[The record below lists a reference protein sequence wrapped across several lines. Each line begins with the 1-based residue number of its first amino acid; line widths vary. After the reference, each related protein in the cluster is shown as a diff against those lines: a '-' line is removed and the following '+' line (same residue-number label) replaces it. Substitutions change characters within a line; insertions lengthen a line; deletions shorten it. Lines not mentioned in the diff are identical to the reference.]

1 MGATITTID
10 NLLKR
15 QYLDDVL
22 DYFEESEG
30 VVGKIWS
37 RRRPAQGADTYC
49 AVRAGR
55 SGAVGFRGDGDTL
68 PTAGNQTWLQHNVTP
83 RALYGRVQ
91 VSGLA
96 MDRTSGGKA
105 KAFLEAFASESEH
118 VVSYM
123 KKRAAIY
130 LWGGQE
136 GYLGEVESV
145 NDGADTITLQGADR
159 TGAWD
164 VMNFNAGTRYFPW
177 AGEFTVDVIDSDG
190 STIHNSGLVISA
202 VSHSTDT
209 LTFSGSPDLSNVAA
223 GDFLAVDRPDSSWS
237 ATHWE
242 GLQAAIDDGSIRTT
256 YHGLSRSTYPILK
269 SNRLEDTSANRP
281 ITDNLLEDLCQTV
294 FVNSGRDP
302 SMGKYEIVVSPS
314 LYARYVSTLLPIKR
328 FNTSELKGGHASVDF
343 NGIPIVR
350 DQEAPFGCAYLID
363 WDSCAFLETTP
374 MQFRT
379 KDGQALLRVAN
390 QDDYEARLVW
400 YGNLLVKNVH
410 AMGVLC
416 NLEDSP
422 YYLRQ

>member
-1 MGATITTID
+1 MGATISTID

-22 DYFEESEG
+22 DYFEEAEG

-37 RRRPAQGADTYC
+37 RRKPAQGADSYC

-96 MDRTSGGKA
+96 MDRSSGGKA

-130 LWGGQE
+130 LWGAKE
-136 GYLGEVESV
+136 GYLGELS
-145 NDGADTITLQGADR
+145 ADPSTGTTLTLQGPSR

-164 VMNFNAGTRYFPW
+164 VMNFNAGTRYIPW
-177 AGEFTVDVIDSDG
+177 ASEFTIDIIDSDG
-190 STIHNSGLVISA
+190 STIHQSGLTVSA
-202 VSHSTDT
+202 VNHSAGT
-209 LTFSGSPDLSNVAA
+209 LTIGSAAEAAIEA
-223 GDFLAVDRPDSSWS
+223 GDFVAVDRPDSTWS

-242 GLQAAIDDGSIRTT
+242 GLQAAIDDGSICTT

-269 SNRLEDTSANRP
+269 SNRLEDTTANRP

-314 LYARYVSTLLPIKR
+314 LYARYVSTLLPVKR

-343 NGIPIVR
+343 NGIPLVR

-379 KDGQALLRVAN
+379 KDGQALLRIADK
-390 QDDYEARLVW
+390 DDYEARLVW

-410 AMGVLC
+410 AQGVLC

-422 YYLRQ
+422 YYLRS